1 MRPGGGR
8 AELEPEDTSPGPFP
22 HTQEV
27 QAWGLDGR
35 PGSPPAAPWTVLG
48 NSEPGPSGR
57 EEERGLSPLVPDK
70 GSILRHPGP
79 QASPQQ
85 CLLWHPLP
93 GGAGPGRALRWHP
106 EIYRPGSRGAPGC
119 PPLSPALVDIVT
131 STTSEAGPT
140 SSGFCS
146 RLLVCSQLSRL
157 SCSLPGSCPPFTG
170 CLWVFLHCNL
180 PLKRLLYSFC
190 HP

>member
-57 EEERGLSPLVPDK
+57 EEERGLPPLVPDK

-93 GGAGPGRALRWHP
+93 GGAGPGHALRWHP
-106 EIYRPGSRGAPGC
+106 EIYRPTGVEGSTRVPPAVPSPCGHCHFRHERSWAHVLGFLLTAPCLFPALTPQLLASWFLSSFHGLFMGF
-119 PPLSPALVDIVT
+119 PPL
-131 STTSEAGPT
+131 
-140 SSGFCS
+140 
-146 RLLVCSQLSRL
+146 
-157 SCSLPGSCPPFTG
+157 
-170 CLWVFLHCNL
+170 
-180 PLKRLLYSFC
+180 
-190 HP
+190 